1 MKYLLPC
8 LFVPLPKN
16 LKLRCHY
23 KKLLLTVL
31 VCIPL
36 LGCSNQAAPNASA
49 DNDLAGDQAVTKKQ
63 IPSNM
68 ITARD
73 ADIDGD
79 EDLEDEGTSLM
90 DSTKTG
96 DSEKKQRSPMI
107 AEKHADSALQA
118 TLIGNYTGFIP
129 CATCDEINLTLNLHS
144 DGTVKQTSVYENSNV
159 ALSPLIETGVY
170 RQDDDMITI
179 VYDQENIDSYLIQG
193 NHLIMLDTNQ
203 QPHADYTLSRH

>member
-1 MKYLLPC
+1 MKYLLPFDF
-8 LFVPLPKN
+8 LPLAKS
-16 LKLRCHY
+16 LKLRCDH
-23 KKLLLTVL
+23 KKLLLSL
-31 VCIPL
+31 SVCLPL

-49 DNDLAGDQAVTKKQ
+49 DNALASDQVVTEEQ
-63 IPSNM
+63 ISSNM
-68 ITARD
+68 TTAREV
-73 ADIDGD
+73 AID
-79 EDLEDEGTSLM
+79 EDLEDEGASLM
-90 DSTKTG
+90 DSANTG

-107 AEKHADSALQA
+107 AEKRADSALQA
-118 TLIGNYTGFIP
+118 TLIGNYTGVIP

-170 RQDDDMITI
+170 RQDNDMITI

-193 NHLIMLDTNQ
+193 NHLIMLDANK